1 MRIRGYAPATP
12 CWVELA
18 SVDPAATGT
27 FYAELLDWKRDGSR
41 FLLRDFAVAGVRQ
54 LTARQ
59 PAGWLLHLSCDDL
72 DATLSKVVAAGG
84 TVRTPPATIGTD
96 GRRATIADPCG
107 AVLAVWQRAGF
118 RGAELTGEPGTLCWS
133 ELCTTDAVVA
143 ADFYGRCFDWLLR
156 GGPAA
161 DSRHGEWLTAARDS
175 VAGLAPG
182 HGTAS
187 WRVTFQVP
195 DCAATAAACARLGGT
210 VSVGPVPTD
219 AGHYA
224 ELVDPAGAGFAVLT
238 PHRRDGC
245 GADGHENRWP
255 G

>member
-18 SVDPAATGT
+18 SPDPAATGS

-41 FLLRDFAVAGVRQ
+41 FLLRDFAVAGVTQ
-54 LTARQ
+54 VTAAR
-59 PAGWLLHLSCDDL
+59 PAGWLLHLSSDDL
-72 DATLSKVVAAGG
+72 DATLHRVVVAGG
-84 TVRTPPATIGTD
+84 AVLKPPATVGTD
-96 GRRATIADPCG
+96 GRRATITDACG
-107 AVLAVWQRAGF
+107 AQLAVWQRTGF
-118 RGAELTGEPGTLCWS
+118 RGAELTGEAGALCWS
-133 ELCTTDAVVA
+133 ELCTADAAAA

-161 DSRHGEWLTAARDS
+161 RSRYGEWLTAAHDS

-182 HGTAS
+182 HGTAAA

-195 DCAATAAACARLGGT
+195 DCAAAAAACARLGGT
-210 VSVGPVPTD
+210 VSAEPTVTD

-224 ELVDPAGAGFAVLT
+224 ELVDPAGAGFAVLA
-238 PHRRDGC
+238 PHR
-245 GADGHENRWP
+245 
-255 G
+255 